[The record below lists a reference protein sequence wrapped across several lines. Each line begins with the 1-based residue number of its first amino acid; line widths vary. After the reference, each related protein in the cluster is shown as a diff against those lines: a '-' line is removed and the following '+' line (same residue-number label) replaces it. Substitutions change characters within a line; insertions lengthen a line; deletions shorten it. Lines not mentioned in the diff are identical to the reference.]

1 MSIFHSWTIKQKI
14 VLAMAF
20 AVLASTIIVSY
31 LIQGQAREL
40 LRHRLVDIELP
51 LVLSKISADIDSQ
64 VSQMLSASKQLASS
78 EFITSAVSGSQRD
91 SATEAMIVE
100 QLNDLKAQYD
110 LNDASIANR
119 ETAYYWNQN
128 GFLRQLNHQQDSWFF
143 DFLNSGKTTNVSIFQ
158 EPTGEVKMFTNYQNR
173 KNNTVAGMSRSLQS
187 MVTTLQSYQLEQ
199 SGYVFLTDAE
209 GNVKIHPK
217 TAKSDQSLLSLY
229 GASSQGLLNPQQF
242 NLIDADAAQGEVF
255 VASQYIASMDW
266 YVVGVVPKS
275 EVFAALNDLL
285 FYIIVVTAVVAV
297 IFIAMALMIANSI
310 TRPIKLLAERF
321 IELGQGEGDLTQRID
336 IKGQDEIAQMSRG
349 FNGFIDK
356 IHRTIDEVSNTSR
369 QLSTTAHMVSEQ
381 AASTHSNSQ
390 EQRDQTIQVVT
401 AMNQM
406 GATISEIA
414 ANAATAADYANQASD
429 HADQGRNVV
438 EHTKS
443 VIGKLSEDVGQIS
456 AVINQLALTTNNIGS
471 ILDVI
476 KGISEQT
483 NLLALNAAIEAAR
496 AGEQGRGFAVVA
508 DEVRSLASRTADSTS
523 EIQKMIHQLQQDAQ
537 QAVSAMENGQ
547 TITQQ
552 GVSSSDEAV
561 AMLANISQHIVD
573 ISDRNTQVA
582 TATEEQSSV
591 VQTINNNVE
600 EINSINEL
608 TTSTSQDLAQ
618 ESEALRQLS
627 RHLDELVGRFKI

>member
-1 MSIFHSWTIKQKI
+1 
-14 VLAMAF
+14 MAF

-31 LIQGQAREL
+31 LIQGQAREI

-51 LVLSKISADIDSQ
+51 LVLNKISADIDSQ
-64 VSQMLSASKQLASS
+64 VSQMLSASEQLATSEFMTAAVQGTERDPATESMLVKQLA
-78 EFITSAVSGSQRD
+78 G
-91 SATEAMIVE
+91 
-100 QLNDLKAQYD
+100 LKRQYG

-119 ETAYYWNQN
+119 DSAYYWNQN
-128 GFLRQLNHQQDSWFF
+128 GFLRQLNQQQDSWFF
-143 DFLNSGKTTNVSIFQ
+143 NFLNSGKSTNVSIFQ
-158 EPTGEVKMFTNYQNR
+158 EPTGEVKMFTNFQSQSHH
-173 KNNTVAGMSRSLQS
+173 TVAGMSRSLQA
-187 MVTTLQSYQLEQ
+187 MANTLKSYQLEK
-199 SGYVFLTDAE
+199 SGYVFLTDAS
-209 GNVKIHPK
+209 GQVKIHPK
-217 TAKSDQSLLSLY
+217 MAKSDQSLQSLF
-229 GASSQGLLNPQQF
+229 GASSQSLLNPGQF
-242 NLIDADAAQGEVF
+242 NLVDVMAAQGEVF

-266 YVVGVVPKS
+266 YVIGVVPKA

-285 FYIIVVTAVVAV
+285 LYITLVTALVAAV
-297 IFIAMALMIANSI
+297 FIAMALMIANSI
-310 TRPIKLLAERF
+310 TRPIKQLAQRF
-321 IELGQGEGDLTQRID
+321 VELGQGEGDLTQRID
-336 IKGQDEIAQMSRG
+336 VKGQDEIALMSRG

-356 IHRTIDEVSNTSR
+356 IHRTIDEVSQTSR
-369 QLSTTAHMVSEQ
+369 QLSATAHMVSEQ

-390 EQRDQTIQVVT
+390 DQRDQTIQVVT

-414 ANAATAADYANQASD
+414 ANAATAADYANQASG
-429 HADQGRNVV
+429 HADQGRDVV

-508 DEVRSLASRTADSTS
+508 DEVRNLASRTADSTS

-537 QAVSAMENGQ
+537 QAVAAMENGQ
-547 TITQQ
+547 TITEQ
-552 GVSSSDEAV
+552 GVASSDEAV

-600 EINSINEL
+600 EINSITEL

-627 RHLDELVGRFKI
+627 HHLDELVGRFKI